1 MDWDEHI
8 NKEQRAIDSRVR
20 ACVKAMTKIRLAMLK
35 VLEISRAQIEASE
48 RKKRPRI

>member
-1 MDWDEHI
+1 MDEH
-8 NKEQRAIDSRVR
+8 KEQRAIDSRVR